1 MKRHLFAACAALLS
15 ACASHQG
22 RPSTAAKRANATPVA
37 FTVAR
42 DIAYTPADWPARLT
56 SDIYTPRGT
65 GPFPAIVM
73 IHGGGWN
80 GRTRADM
87 DRYCE
92 MAATRGYVVMNISYR
107 LVPTARFPA
116 QLHDVQQ
123 AVIWLRANAGTQNI
137 RADKIAAW
145 GYSAGAHLA
154 ALLATTG
161 PGDRQFVAGSRVQAV
176 IAGGTPVDLRFYPD
190 GGLVN
195 GLMGVALE
203 KDPDLWR
210 DASPIAMLTR
220 DDPPTFLYHGTFDF
234 TVSVKN
240 ANAMY
245 DALQQAGIPSELYLL
260 RGLEHIT
267 TFWIDSPAEKGIDFL
282 DRQLGTFLVP

>member
-1 MKRHLFAACAALLS
+1 MKRYLFIACAALIS

-22 RPSTAAKRANATPVA
+22 RPTTAQPPKAAPVA
-37 FTVAR
+37 FTVAK
-42 DIAYTPADWPARLT
+42 DIAYTPAGWPARLT
-56 SDIYTPRGT
+56 SDIYTPAGE

-80 GRTRADM
+80 RRTRTDM

-92 MAATRGYVVMNISYR
+92 MAAARGYVVMNISYR

-123 AVIWLRANAGTQNI
+123 AVIWLRANAAKQNVLPN
-137 RADKIAAW
+137 KIAAW

-154 ALLATTG
+154 ALLAMTG
-161 PGDRQFVAGSRVQAV
+161 PGDRQFVAGSRVQAL
-176 IAGGTPVDLRFYPD
+176 IAGGTPVDLRFYPN

-195 GLMGVALE
+195 GLMGVPLAQ
-203 KDPDLWR
+203 DPDLWR
-210 DASPIAMLTR
+210 DASPITVLTS

-234 TVSVKN
+234 TVNVKN
-240 ANAMY
+240 ANIMY
-245 DALQQAGIPSELYLL
+245 DALNKAGVPAELYLA

-267 TFWIDSPAEKGIDFL
+267 TFWINAPAEQSIDFL
-282 DRQLGTFLVP
+282 DRRLR

>member
-1 MKRHLFAACAALLS
+1 MKRYIFLACAALLS

-22 RPSTAAKRANATPVA
+22 QPAGAKPAKSTPVA
-37 FTVAR
+37 FTVAK
-42 DIAYTPADWPARLT
+42 DVAYTPADWPARLT
-56 SDIYTPRGT
+56 SDIYTPAGR

-80 GRTRADM
+80 GRTRTDM

-92 MAATRGYVVMNISYR
+92 MAAARGYVVMNISYR

-123 AVIWLRANAGTQNI
+123 AVIWLRANAAKQNV
-137 RADKIAAW
+137 RPDSIAAW

-154 ALLATTG
+154 TLLAMTG

-176 IAGGTPVDLRFYPD
+176 VGGGTPVDLRFYPN
-190 GGLVN
+190 GELVN
-195 GLMGVALE
+195 GLMGVSLA
-203 KDPDLWR
+203 KDPDLWS
-210 DASPIAMLTR
+210 DASPMTVLTP

-234 TVSVKN
+234 TVAVRN
-240 ANAMY
+240 AQVMY
-245 DALQQAGIPSELYLL
+245 EALNQANIPAELYLV
-260 RGLEHIT
+260 RGLEHIS
-267 TFWIDSPAEKGIDFL
+267 TFWIDAPAKESIDFL
-282 DRQLGTFLVP
+282 DRHLVR